1 MSKGLFITF
10 EGIDGCG
17 KTTQIKL
24 LEAYLKNKNYSFYS
38 FREPGGNKISEK
50 IRALILDNEN
60 SLMCAQSELL
70 LYVASRF
77 QLMHE
82 EIIPRLKAGVTVI
95 CDRFYDSTTAY
106 QGYGRGLDL
115 DFIQVLNHYVT
126 DKGTYKPDLTF
137 YLDILPEVAAGRRD
151 SRGEEVNR
159 MEAENQ
165 LFFTRVRD
173 GYLQTAQTEKERFRI
188 IDATQSIENMQKEIV
203 GFLESEYQ

>member
-165 LFFTRVRD
+165 LFFTRVRE

>member
-137 YLDILPEVAAGRRD
+137 YLDILPEVAASRRD
-151 SRGEEVNR
+151 SRGEEINR
-159 MEAENQ
+159 METENQ
-165 LFFTRVRD
+165 LFFTRVRE

-188 IDATQSIENMQKEIV
+188 IDATQSIEDMQKEIV
-203 GFLESEYQ
+203 GFLESEYK

>member
-1 MSKGLFITF
+1 MAKGLFITF

-17 KTTQIKL
+17 KTTQIQL
-24 LEAYLKNKNYSFYS
+24 LEKYLKNKKYNFYS

-60 SLMCAQSELL
+60 SRMCAESELL

-126 DKGTYKPDLTF
+126 DKGLYKPDLTF
-137 YLDILPEVAAGRRD
+137 YLDLLPEVAALRRD
-151 SRGEEVNR
+151 SRGEEINR
-159 MEAENQ
+159 METEDL

-173 GYLQTAQTEKERFRI
+173 GYLKTAQNEKERFRA
-188 IDATQSIENMQKEIV
+188 IDATASIETIQAEI
-203 GFLESEYQ
+203 LKAIESNL

>member
-1 MSKGLFITF
+1 MAKGLFITF

-17 KTTQIKL
+17 KTTQIQL
-24 LEAYLKNKNYSFYS
+24 LEKYLKNKKYNFYS

-60 SLMCAQSELL
+60 SRMCAQSELL

-126 DKGTYKPDLTF
+126 DKGVYKPDLTF
-137 YLDILPEVAAGRRD
+137 YLDLLPEVAALRRD
-151 SRGEEVNR
+151 SRGEEINR
-159 MEAENQ
+159 METEDL

-173 GYLQTAQTEKERFRI
+173 GYLKIAQNEKERFRT
-188 IDATQSIENMQKEIV
+188 IDATSAIETIQTEI
-203 GFLESEYQ
+203 LKAIESNL

>member
-151 SRGEEVNR
+151 SRGEEINR
-159 MEAENQ
+159 METENQ
-165 LFFTRVRD
+165 LFFTRVRE

-188 IDATQSIENMQKEIV
+188 IDATQSIEDMQKEIV
-203 GFLESEYQ
+203 GFLESE